1 MGTWMEVVVVVGGA
15 LLMIK
20 SYNTFGLRHEGIQN
34 HQNLMSN
41 IALAFGSRHVME
53 PSVMKSFHV

>member
-1 MGTWMEVVVVVGGA
+1 MEMVVVVGGV
-15 LLMIK
+15 LQMIK
-20 SYNTFGLRHEGIQN
+20 SYNVFGLRHEGIWN

-53 PSVMKSFHV
+53 PFVMKSFHV